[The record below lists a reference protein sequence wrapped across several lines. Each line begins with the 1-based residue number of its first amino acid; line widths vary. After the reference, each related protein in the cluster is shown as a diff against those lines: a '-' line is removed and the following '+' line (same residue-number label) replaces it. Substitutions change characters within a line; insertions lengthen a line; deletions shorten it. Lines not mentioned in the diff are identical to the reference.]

1 MGRPGS
7 ISIRDWNKY
16 TAIEGIAHASV
27 DAIPACGHKLG
38 TPSFQAKVLT
48 TPIPLTP
55 RQISAIIPG
64 TPESGN
70 DKVLVHTTFKGRI
83 EELHWSIADPCDIA
97 FAKVTDL
104 RKVRKLISKHTSFIA
119 STSAAERPAVGDIVE
134 VKLKLDSTCQW
145 NLQFGTYVAPVQH
158 ATATSSP
165 QRKTCWSPMAVFK
178 RNQAGVFFGGAGTT
192 ALTLDESICNQE
204 SPDFYLAHPL
214 GAPASITSGFGMR
227 LHPVHKVEKMHS
239 GADIS
244 AVAGTPIYAA
254 ADGIIST
261 IAFNDADGNYV
272 KITHSGAGQGFSTS
286 YSHLA
291 ALPNMIKKGQEV
303 KAGDL
308 IGNVGSSGLSTG
320 PHLHFGLRQGPNSV
334 DPIPYIKTLQACT
347 ALTSTPTAATPAPAP
362 VTPDPISPAGNDS
375 DPDERELELS
385 GRFGRAAGWRQLGRS
400 AFDDPRYG
408 N

>member
-1 MGRPGS
+1 MGRPGG

-16 TAIEGIAHASV
+16 TAVEGIAKASV

-204 SPDFYLAHPL
+204 SPDFYLTHPL
-214 GAPASITSGFGMR
+214 GRETSISSGQAFGMR
-227 LHPVHKVEKMHS
+227 FHPKLKAQKMHN

-261 IAFNDADGNYV
+261 IAFDEIDGNYV
-272 KITHSGAGQGFSTS
+272 KITHTGAGQGFSTS
-286 YSHLA
+286 YSHMVE
-291 ALPNMIKKGQEV
+291 LPTMIKKRQEV

-308 IGNVGSSGLSTG
+308 IGNVGSSGSSTG
-320 PHLHFGLRQGPNSV
+320 PHLHFGLRHAGNSV
-334 DPIPYIKTLQACT
+334 DPIPYIKTLQKCGAPS
-347 ALTSTPTAATPAPAP
+347 TSPAIS
-362 VTPDPISPAGNDS
+362 DPINPSGNDS
-375 DPDERELELS
+375 DPDPDELELTR
-385 GRFGRAAGWRQLGRS
+385 GPRQMGGSTLDELLR
-400 AFDDPRYG
+400 
-408 N
+408 

>member
-1 MGRPGS
+1 MGRPGG

-16 TAIEGIAHASV
+16 TAVEGIAHASV

-178 RNQAGVFFGGAGTT
+178 RNGNNAVWGNNRINDVLLTSPNVAEGKMIKGEELADLSAVVEEELTFWKGKKETDLGAYPSLEKYWNNVGETRSDRIRTAHWSAVFISYVVDQVDSAFEGSAAHAEYVENAKNGKGGWTQWAIKGDIVAQVGDILVYPRWDRESQTWGGHGDVVYKISGTS
-192 ALTLDESICNQE
+192 A
-204 SPDFYLAHPL
+204 YLAGGNL
-214 GAPASITSGFGMR
+214 GGSAIGNIMVSVTSDGFYNITG
-227 LHPVHKVEKMHS
+227 
-239 GADIS
+239 
-244 AVAGTPIYAA
+244 
-254 ADGIIST
+254 DGITNSSNGTYFVILKKRGQQLPST
-261 IAFNDADGNYV
+261 
-272 KITHSGAGQGFSTS
+272 
-286 YSHLA
+286 
-291 ALPNMIKKGQEV
+291 
-303 KAGDL
+303 
-308 IGNVGSSGLSTG
+308 
-320 PHLHFGLRQGPNSV
+320 
-334 DPIPYIKTLQACT
+334 
-347 ALTSTPTAATPAPAP
+347 
-362 VTPDPISPAGNDS
+362 
-375 DPDERELELS
+375 
-385 GRFGRAAGWRQLGRS
+385 RS
-400 AFDDPRYG
+400 
-408 N
+408 